1 LAQLATVLG
10 RYDEMV
16 RHSRRLDLLT
26 NQSQLLDLGKAGVTD
41 NSIRGRSLVD
51 FRKDVFSQY
60 GEDGIIAEIIR
71 LIGVENRFFV
81 EFGAGDGLYL
91 SNTRALAQQ
100 GWSGVWI
107 DADGD
112 KFQGMQDNAK
122 GFSIRCVHRRI
133 GIHENTIDSVL
144 DEVRAPKNPDLCS
157 IDIDGDD
164 WQVWESM
171 VQYRP
176 RCVVVEANP
185 TFPLNVEF
193 VQKEGSYIG
202 NSALALVL
210 LGRAK
215 GYALVCYNGL
225 NCFFVREDLAGRM
238 NLADRRF
245 AFLYLLD
252 PVADIYAASSYDGKI
267 FVLGNPV
274 YGFREAMS
282 TSDLAREALKLNVH
296 YGEGLLEL

>member
-1 LAQLATVLG
+1 
-10 RYDEMV
+10 
-16 RHSRRLDLLT
+16 LDLLT
-26 NQSQLLDLGKAGVTD
+26 NQTQFLDLGKPTATAD
-41 NSIRGRSLVD
+41 STRGCSLVD

-60 GEDGIIAEIIR
+60 GEDGIIAQIIR
-71 LIGVENRFFV
+71 LIGAENRFFV

-107 DADGD
+107 EADAD
-112 KFQGMQDNAK
+112 KFQGMQENAK
-122 GFSIRCVHRRI
+122 GFSIRCIQRRI
-133 GIHENTIDSVL
+133 GIRENTIDGVL
-144 DEVRAPKNPDLCS
+144 HGAGAPENPDLCS

-202 NSALALVL
+202 NSALALAL
-210 LGRAK
+210 LGKTK

-225 NCFFVREDLAGRM
+225 NCFFVREDLASRLH
-238 NLADRRF
+238 LADRRF
-245 AFLYLLD
+245 AALYLLD
-252 PVADIYAASSYDGKI
+252 AVADLYAASSYDGKI
-267 FVLGNPV
+267 FVVGNPV
-274 YGFREAMS
+274 YGFREVVQ
-282 TSDLAREALKLNVH
+282 TSDLAREAFKLNVY
-296 YGEGLLEL
+296 YGEWLLEL

>member
-1 LAQLATVLG
+1 
-10 RYDEMV
+10 MV

-26 NQSQLLDLGKAGVTD
+26 NQSQSPALGAAAANKDATRGCSLL
-41 NSIRGRSLVD
+41 D

-71 LIGVENRFFV
+71 LIGAENRFFV

-107 DADGD
+107 EADSD
-112 KFQGMQDNAK
+112 KFQGMQENAK

-133 GIHENTIDSVL
+133 GICENTIDGVL
-144 DEVRAPKNPDLCS
+144 DEVGAPENPDLCI

-171 VQYRP
+171 VRSRP

-202 NSALALVL
+202 NSALALAL
-210 LGRAK
+210 LGKAK

-225 NCFFVREDLAGRM
+225 NCFFVREDLASRLH
-238 NLADRRF
+238 LADRRF
-245 AFLYLLD
+245 AALYLLD
-252 PVADIYAASSYDGKI
+252 AVADLYAASSYDGKI
-267 FVLGNPV
+267 FVVGNAV
-274 YGFREAMS
+274 YGFREVAQ
-282 TSDLAREALKLNVH
+282 TSDLAREAFKLNVY
-296 YGEGLLEL
+296 YGEWLLEF